1 MLGRD
6 PSRSFAD
13 ELIAQR
19 RAEARTEEQAEA
31 GRRAVAK
38 R

>member
-13 ELIAQR
+13 ELIAER
-19 RAEARTEEQAEA
+19 RAEARPQEQAEA
-31 GRRAVAK
+31 GRRVVAK